1 MAGNPSASWEEI
13 VDRVSVKSNYFN
25 VQDAANGWREIF
37 QYLGELEGNLRKLKK
52 NSESWTGGAADGF
65 RARLDDYIKDIDTLQ
80 QSHERI
86 VTGLEA
92 CAGHLKDAVDVIPIP
107 SWMMTKLEDAQASYQ
122 MGDEVPG
129 YAPGSFGHFYLK
141 HVMGDAYSKIP
152 LVGSAWKKLE
162 SWLIDNEKIAKQAY
176 ADLQSDYGGETSSIP
191 TGQPIS
197 PQLSTDSPEFDPTDF
212 NAGGL
217 GGPGS
222 GGMPSVDPSLD
233 PGGLNAGG
241 PGLDPGTVSMSDPA
255 GDPLAFD
262 PPGGT
267 GLAGAGGGLAAPGG
281 VGGLGAGGLSSP
293 GGLGGGLSGPGGL
306 GAGSGLGAA
315 GPRGGGLGG
324 MRRRPVRWAG
334 SAAGPWR
341 RRHTTARHT
350 RQPRRHVRSRRRE
363 PGCGCGRPPA
373 RSWWRHR
380 RRTEPGQLAPG
391 GRGPVGYR
399 RRCPPGVAR
408 RLAGTPSRGR
418 TGCPCG

>member
-324 MRRRPVRWAG
+324 MPLGAMPLGGAGAGRGGGGRSGGQGRLPALGAGVTPPPGILGNRADTSGRGAG
-334 SAAGPWR
+334 SRGAGAGVLPPGRGGGIDDEQNQDSWLQEDEDPWG
-341 RRHTTARHT
+341 TDDD
-350 RQPRRHVRSRRRE
+350 V
-363 PGCGCGRPPA
+363 PPA
-373 RSWWRHR
+373 LL
-380 RRTEPGQLAPG
+380 GA
-391 GRGPVGYR
+391 
-399 RRCPPGVAR
+399 
-408 RLAGTPSRGR
+408 
-418 TGCPCG
+418 